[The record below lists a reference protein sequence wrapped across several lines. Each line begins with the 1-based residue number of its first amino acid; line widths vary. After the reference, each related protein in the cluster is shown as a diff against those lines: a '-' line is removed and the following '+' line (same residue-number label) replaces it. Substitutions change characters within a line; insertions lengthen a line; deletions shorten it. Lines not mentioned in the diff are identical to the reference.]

1 MSRKEAATLIF
12 ISATIDRIKDY
23 ILQKNKLLEITE
35 EEKPQDGVHVM
46 RGELDISLVL
56 EKILESNEFY
66 QCAKNI
72 CFVKQDSLMF
82 SDLAIAQYD
91 YLYNC

>member
-12 ISATIDRIKDY
+12 ISATIDRMKDY

-56 EKILESNEFY
+56 EKI
-66 QCAKNI
+66 
-72 CFVKQDSLMF
+72 F
-82 SDLAIAQYD
+82 S
-91 YLYNC
+91 